1 MSRMG
6 AEKKSETV
14 LDYEDRGQVAVAED
28 ADALADMAA
37 TLISK
42 TAVHA
47 LDESRQALIALSG
60 GSTPKR
66 MGQLLARPPFASDV
80 HWDRLV
86 FFWGDER
93 WVPLSSSDSNAGE
106 AKRTFL
112 DTVGVSSDQVIPFET
127 ESGDPATSATSMER
141 TIRERVPG
149 TPIPHFDLILLGMGD
164 DGHTASLFPGT
175 NAIQEHEH
183 LVVSH
188 FVEKLGADRLTFTPA
203 LINAAKH
210 VVMLVSGSAKASI
223 LHEVLDGGIDVDR
236 LPSQVVR
243 PVDGT
248 LTWMVD
254 RAAAAEL
261 ERNDLNG

>member
-1 MSRMG
+1 MT

-14 LDYEDRGQVAVAED
+14 LDYEERGQVAIAPD
-28 ADALADMAA
+28 GDGLADMAA
-37 TLISK
+37 TLIAK

-47 LDESRQALIALSG
+47 RDESRKAYIALSG

-66 MGQLLARPPFASDV
+66 MGQLLASAPFAGEVD
-80 HWDRLV
+80 WDRLV

-93 WVPLSSSDSNAGE
+93 WVPLSSPESNAGE

-112 DTVGVSSDQVIPFET
+112 DTVNVPDSQVHPFDTSLNE
-127 ESGDPATSATSMER
+127 PAAAASRMSEL
-141 TIRERVPG
+141 IRQTVPG
-149 TPIPHFDLILLGMGD
+149 NPVPQFDLILLGMGD

-175 NAIQEHEH
+175 DAIQEQQE

-188 FVEKLGADRLTFTPA
+188 YVEKLDAERLTFTPA

-210 VVMLVSGSAKASI
+210 VVFLVGGAGKARR
-223 LHEVLDGGIDVDR
+223 LHEVLDGNIDVDR
-236 LPSQVVR
+236 LPSQVIR
-243 PVDGT
+243 PTHGT
-248 LTWMVD
+248 LTWMID

-261 ERNDLNG
+261 ERNDLDG

>member
-1 MSRMG
+1 MR

-14 LDYEDRGQVAVAED
+14 LDYEERGQVTVANDSE
-28 ADALADMAA
+28 ALADMAA
-37 TLISK
+37 TLIAK

-47 LDESRQALIALSG
+47 KDESRVAYVALSG

-66 MGQLLARPPFASDV
+66 MGQLLASAPFASEV

-93 WVPLSSSDSNAGE
+93 WVPLSSPESNAGE

-112 DTVGVSSDQVIPFET
+112 DLVPVPAGQVHPFDT
-127 ESGDPATSATSMER
+127 SLDNPAAAASNMADL
-141 TIRERVPG
+141 IRETVPG
-149 TPIPHFDLILLGMGD
+149 SPVPRFDLILLGMGD

-175 NAIQEHEH
+175 EAIQEQES
-183 LVVSH
+183 LVIAH
-188 FVEKLGADRLTFTPA
+188 YIEKLDAERLTFTPA

-210 VVMLVSGSAKASI
+210 VVFLVGGAGKAAT
-223 LHEVLDGGIDVDR
+223 LHHVLDGGIDVDR
-236 LPSQVVR
+236 LPSQVIR

-261 ERNDLNG
+261 ERNDLDD